1 MTLIWAEMSLNN
13 RLIELSIDGRVTH
26 QWLIAFYE
34 LDNLD
39 GLLILIHLNRHL
51 GQMRIEILLCNG
63 IVCKE

>member
-1 MTLIWAEMSLNN
+1 MTMTLMWVEMSSND
-13 RLIELSIDGRVTH
+13 RLIDSSGTH
-26 QWLIAFYE
+26 QWLIALDE

-39 GLLILIHLNRHL
+39 GLLILIHLNGHL

>member
-1 MTLIWAEMSLNN
+1 MTMTLMWAEMSSND
-13 RLIELSIDGRVTH
+13 RLIDSSATH
-26 QWLIAFYE
+26 QWLIALDE

-39 GLLILIHLNRHL
+39 GLLILIHLNGHL

>member
-1 MTLIWAEMSLNN
+1 MTMTLMWAEMSSND
-13 RLIELSIDGRVTH
+13 RVIELSTH
-26 QWLIAFYE
+26 QWLIALDE

-39 GLLILIHLNRHL
+39 GLLVLIHLNGYL

>member
-1 MTLIWAEMSLNN
+1 MTMTLMWAEMSSND
-13 RLIELSIDGRVTH
+13 RVIELSTH
-26 QWLIAFYE
+26 QWLIALDE

-39 GLLILIHLNRHL
+39 GLFVLIHLNGYL

>member
-1 MTLIWAEMSLNN
+1 MTMTLMWAEMSSND
-13 RLIELSIDGRVTH
+13 RVIELSTY
-26 QWLIAFYE
+26 QWLIALDE

-39 GLLILIHLNRHL
+39 GLLILIHLNRYL